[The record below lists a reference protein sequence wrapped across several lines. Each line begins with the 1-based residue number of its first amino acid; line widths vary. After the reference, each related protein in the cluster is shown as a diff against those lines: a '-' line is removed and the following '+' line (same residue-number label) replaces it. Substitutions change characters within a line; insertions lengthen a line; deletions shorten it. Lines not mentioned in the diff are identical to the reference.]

1 MQDRLLVR
9 GAAPTRLIVM
19 HTNELTRVRR
29 WPFGVAAGAW
39 TAIAAAALLGLALP
53 ETPGPVLV
61 GLAISAYSFNLYL
74 LVPALFGALL
84 VWRAWRTRRR
94 RWSIVAGVLTILLL
108 LGMAVPSWQLWRNAA
123 ANDVTL
129 SLGGY
134 FGGPDGGAA
143 APATT
148 ETYATV
154 DGTELKVDVWQP
166 AGAAGATPRPAMIY
180 VFGGGWVSGDRAQM
194 PAYFRW
200 LTSQGLTV
208 FAVDYRLATAANP
221 TWDKAPGEIKC
232 AVGWVRANAGRHGI
246 DPGRIVLGG
255 NSAGANLAMLAAYTT
270 GDDRVPAACPAADT
284 SVRAVVQFYGPA
296 DLTTA
301 HRDTDS
307 SSARGMMETYLGGTP
322 ATVPDRYRRNSPVT
336 YVRPGLPPTLI
347 LQGERDSV
355 VPAAQATDLA
365 ARLTAAGVP
374 NSLVMLPAT
383 EHSFD
388 GLYGGFA
395 TQITRPAITRFLDQH
410 VT

>member
-1 MQDRLLVR
+1 MD
-9 GAAPTRLIVM
+9 TI
-19 HTNELTRVRR
+19 ESTRVRR
-29 WPFGVAAGAW
+29 RWPFRLAAVGW
-39 TAIAAAALLGLALP
+39 TAVAAAALLGLALP
-53 ETPGPVLV
+53 KTPGPVLV

-74 LVPALFGALL
+74 LVPAVLGGLL
-84 VWRAWRTRRR
+84 CWRAWRTARR
-94 RWSIVAGVLTILLL
+94 RWSIVAGVLTALLIL
-108 LGMAVPSWQLWRNAA
+108 GVAVPSWLLWRNAA
-123 ANDVTL
+123 ANAVPL
-129 SLGGY
+129 SLGDY
-134 FGGPDGGAA
+134 FRGPAGGAS

-154 DGTELKVDVWQP
+154 DGTELKVDVWRP
-166 AGAAGATPRPAMIY
+166 AGAATPGAAMIY

-194 PAYFRW
+194 PAYFQW

-208 FAVDYRLATAANP
+208 FAVDYRLATPADP

-246 DPGRIVLGG
+246 DPGRIVLAG
-255 NSAGANLAMLAAYTT
+255 NSAGANLAMLAAYTA
-270 GDDRVPAACPAADT
+270 GDDRIPAACPAADT
-284 SVRAVVQFYGPA
+284 SVRAVVQFYGPT
-296 DLTTA
+296 DLASTY
-301 HRDTDS
+301 RDANS
-307 SSARGMMETYLGGTP
+307 SYARGRLETYLGGTP
-322 ATVPDRYRRNSPVT
+322 TTVPDRYRHNSPVT

-374 NSLVMLPAT
+374 NSLVLLPAT

-395 TQITRPAITRFLDQH
+395 SQITRAAITRFLTQH
-410 VT
+410 VS